1 MNPKNRPE
9 SSSLR
14 PTSYSLIRDKD
25 SFTFTTDKGAIY
37 KITFTQDAEYID
49 YLPFADDVYSFVL
62 EQTSG
67 EYKGRDLR
75 MKQTVIETLGRFFEN
90 LPQAVIIYN
99 CSQEN
104 DHEKTR
110 YDLFNRWFDEFGD
123 EYDKVNYSDL
133 ESREYASAIFRKDHP
148 QRRLIEPAF
157 NKVFREK

>member
-1 MNPKNRPE
+1 
-9 SSSLR
+9 
-14 PTSYSLIRDKD
+14 
-25 SFTFTTDKGAIY
+25 
-37 KITFTQDAEYID
+37 
-49 YLPFADDVYSFVL
+49 
-62 EQTSG
+62 
-67 EYKGRDLR
+67 